1 MRDGVERCRS
11 CSKHKK
17 GRSFF
22 GCKFRSRLSL
32 CSADPFQETKTF
44 VEMAVNP
51 PSIVAWSSQ
60 AELDQL
66 KSWFYDPQ
74 PSSNPGEPSVD
85 MRQRA
90 INRVTLP
97 QNTSADFR
105 FKHIKLAPQT
115 FLPK

>member
-1 MRDGVERCRS
+1 VS
-11 CSKHKK
+11 
-17 GRSFF
+17 
-22 GCKFRSRLSL
+22 
-32 CSADPFQETKTF
+32 
-44 VEMAVNP
+44 P

-74 PSSNPGEPSVD
+74 PSANPGEPSVD

-90 INRVTLP
+90 ISRVTLLKD
-97 QNTSADFR
+97 TSADFR
-105 FKHIKLAPQT
+105 SKHIKLAQQI